1 MKLYY
6 SPGACSMSPHIV
18 MRELGLKFDLVKVD
32 LGSKKTEA
40 GDDYTKVNSKGSV
53 PALQLD
59 NGDVLT
65 ECAVIVQYL
74 ADNAPGN
81 SLAAKP
87 GSMERV
93 RQQEWL
99 NWIAAEF
106 HKSMGSLFNKPLA
119 EKAGDIFKTRI
130 GNQLAHLDAGL
141 AKTGYLSGS
150 SFGLPDAYAFTVASW
165 GQYVGVDVSK
175 YPNVQKFMQ
184 QVGSRPSVQAML
196 KAEGL
201 VS

>member
-6 SPGACSMSPHIV
+6 SPGACSMNPHIV
-18 MRELGLKFDLVKVD
+18 LRELGQKFELVKVD

-40 GDDYTKVNSKGSV
+40 GDDYSKINSKGSV
-53 PALQLD
+53 PALQLE
-59 NGDVLT
+59 NGEVLT
-65 ECAVIVQYL
+65 EGAVIVQYL
-74 ADNAPGN
+74 ADNAPGSN
-81 SLAAKP
+81 LAAKP

-106 HKSMGSLFNKPLA
+106 HKSMGSLFTKEIA
-119 EKAGDIFKTRI
+119 EKNGDLIKTRL
-130 GNQLAHLDAGL
+130 GKQLAHLDAGL
-141 AKTGYLSGS
+141 AKTGYLSGNA
-150 SFGLPDAYAFTVASW
+150 FGLPDAYAFTVASW

-175 YPNVQKFMQ
+175 FPNVAAFMQ
-184 QVGSRPSVQAML
+184 KVGSRPSVQAML

-201 VS
+201 AS